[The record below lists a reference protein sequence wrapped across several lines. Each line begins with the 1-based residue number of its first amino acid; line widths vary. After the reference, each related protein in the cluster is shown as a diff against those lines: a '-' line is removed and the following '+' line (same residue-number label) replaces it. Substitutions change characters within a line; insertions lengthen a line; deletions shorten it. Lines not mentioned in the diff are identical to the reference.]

1 MFSRLFSRKS
11 KSKVPQEL
19 YGKVVMQSRNP
30 VFFLRYG
37 FQDSVTGRFD
47 VLCIHLFLF
56 SRRLVREDTPKTT
69 SLNQEVFDIF
79 IDSTDRALRELGVGD
94 TSVPKR
100 KKRLVH
106 SFYATVG
113 AFGAPL
119 DDEDQ
124 KELSGAIEKRF
135 EGAEEGIAGKV
146 PAATLAS
153 YVLETAAGLDRQPA
167 EQILKG
173 RIEWC
178 DPSAFFP
185 N

>member
-1 MFSRLFSRKS
+1 MFSRFFSRKS
-11 KSKVPQEL
+11 KSEVPQEL

-37 FQDSVTGRFD
+37 LQDSVTGRFD
-47 VLCIHLFLF
+47 ALCIHLFLF

-79 IDSTDRALRELGVGD
+79 IDSTDRALRELGIGD

-100 KKRLVH
+100 KKRLIH
-106 SFYATVG
+106 SFYATVE

-119 DDEDQ
+119 DEEDQ
-124 KELSGAIEKRF
+124 KALSGAIEKRF
-135 EGAEEGIAGKV
+135 EGAEGIAGKV
-146 PAATLAS
+146 PADTLAS
-153 YVLETAAGLDRQPA
+153 YVLETAAELDRQAA

-173 RIEWC
+173 RLEWC
-178 DPSAFFP
+178 DPSAFVP